1 MLSTQTHR
9 FANGGHK
16 RASIA
21 GPAELRMQGVFGSDD
36 FDLKF
41 PDGNTELVFGV
52 VKCPIH
58 IVTFILISILNIICY
73 MDKA

>member
-1 MLSTQTHR
+1 
-9 FANGGHK
+9 
-16 RASIA
+16 
-21 GPAELRMQGVFGSDD
+21 MQGVFGSDD

-58 IVTFILISILNIICY
+58 VTFILISIFNKICY
-73 MDKA
+73 QIGMKAKVTTWIGHKY